1 MSRLSTCLIF
11 LSLAMDPRLY
21 CYRHHPLNW
30 NLLSR
35 HNAIHYLSAFRSKE
49 HSVWL
54 CNTLSS
60 WGLVDDS
67 LQICDNL
74 QASLT
79 NPLASI
85 PSHSSWRYH
94 QGLSLSPGSGQTVG
108 EPSEGYKPPHS
119 RVTQIEHLVLWD
131 RLPHWRPQK
140 LMRQHA
146 SRIASVGV

>member
-94 QGLSLSPGSGQTVG
+94 QGLSLSLVVAKL
-108 EPSEGYKPPHS
+108 SENPL
-119 RVTQIEHLVLWD
+119 RVISHHTLAWLKLSTSSFEIDYLIDGPKNLWD
-131 RLPHWRPQK
+131 NMPQG
-140 LMRQHA
+140 LQA
-146 SRIASVGV
+146 